1 MPRSLRAWLAS
12 LALIAFPGLAQ
23 AQTFLGPP
31 HLAPVALE
39 ARCPLV
45 DGLSG
50 AISHFMALGADPLHV
65 ALLKADAE
73 GGGVAVADGM
83 SGQGAVAAEGVA
95 ESAADPALADAR
107 LRESLARLTAAEP
120 VDVSGRS
127 GRERVSRG
135 GERFVGSAAVVVEL
149 KEEYLPYDLRA
160 DEPLRLRLLPFSV
173 PRCCPLVDRPAR
185 APQPEAALAMDAAE
199 WPDLAE
205 CYAVAGQ
212 VTRQDRIAADSDAS
226 GCDAEAGQDAIADK
240 AIAGFPNLI
249 PTSRDIEAVRRWVGS
264 LRPPMPLHCWLD
276 EAVCRVSDV
285 LDAQGPLRRELDA
298 QQLGVRI
305 AQWGMYA
312 ERSIADAAEPVM
324 PILARVPAAQNRPA
338 IAPADLPAPAAVEE
352 VELSVAAGA
361 LHSAAGQ
368 LESLAAAL
376 RSWGSSVDRVARAK
390 VVVPEAIRR

>member
-12 LALIAFPGLAQ
+12 LALVAFPGLAQ

-45 DGLSG
+45 DGLG
-50 AISHFMALGADPLHV
+50 GVMSHFMALGADPLHV
-65 ALLKADAE
+65 ALLKADEE
-73 GGGVAVADGM
+73 GGGAAAADAI
-83 SGQGAVAAEGVA
+83 SGQDAVAAEGVA
-95 ESAADPALADAR
+95 DGTSVDAE

-120 VDVSGRS
+120 VDVSDRNGS
-127 GRERVSRG
+127 ERVNRG

-173 PRCCPLVDRPAR
+173 PRCCPLADRPAR
-185 APQPEAALAMDAAE
+185 APQPEEALATDAAE

-205 CYAVAGQ
+205 CYAIAGQ
-212 VTRQDRIAADSDAS
+212 VARHDRVAADTGAPH
-226 GCDAEAGQDAIADK
+226 CDAEAGQDAIAEK
-240 AIAGFPNLI
+240 AIVGFADLI
-249 PTSRDIEAVRRWVGS
+249 PTSRDIEAARRWVGS

-276 EAVCRVSDV
+276 EAICRVSDV
-285 LDAQGPLRRELDA
+285 LDAQGPVRRELDA

-324 PILARVPAAQNRPA
+324 PILARVPAAQNPPA
-338 IAPADLPAPAAVEE
+338 IAPAVLPAPEAAEE
-352 VELSVAAGA
+352 VGFSVAAGA

-376 RSWGSSVDRVARAK
+376 RSWGTSVDRVARAK
-390 VVVPEAIRR
+390 VVVPAAIRR